1 MLGRGGGVRGTW
13 AWWMGL
19 GIVSGV
25 INQLC
30 RSVERQEVEKLKNST
45 LFWLK
50 KLEVFWVFFMFF
62 PEEAAGGHGN
72 TFVHTC
78 QQSRCYA
85 YIRNSNQYIIRQILG
100 RLKSINNSICGFCR
114 TNVMWII

>member
-1 MLGRGGGVRGTW
+1 MGLKLNKTHEMLGRGGGVRGTW

-50 KLEVFWVFFMFF
+50 KLEVFWVFFSCFSQRKQQVAM
-62 PEEAAGGHGN
+62 ETHLCTLVN
-72 TFVHTC
+72 SQDVTC
-78 QQSRCYA
+78 
-85 YIRNSNQYIIRQILG
+85 ILEIQISTLSD
-100 RLKSINNSICGFCR
+100 RY
-114 TNVMWII
+114 

>member
-1 MLGRGGGVRGTW
+1 MLISKNMGLKLNKTHEMLGRGGGVRGTW

-50 KLEVFWVFFMFF
+50 KLEVFWFFFHVF
-62 PEEAAGGHGN
+62 PRGS
-72 TFVHTC
+72 
-78 QQSRCYA
+78 SRWPW
-85 YIRNSNQYIIRQILG
+85 
-100 RLKSINNSICGFCR
+100 KHICAHLSTVKMLR
-114 TNVMWII
+114 VY